1 MPLEG
6 LRRFELRVRGQ
17 LVGLLRHDPKAR
29 NDKNPAVSG
38 GASAGR
44 FHVGSETGI
53 TIRVSDL
60 LLLLR

>member
-38 GASAGR
+38 GASEVSHGCEALVGAGAGFEPATFR
-44 FHVGSETGI
+44 
-53 TIRVSDL
+53 L
-60 LLLLR
+60 